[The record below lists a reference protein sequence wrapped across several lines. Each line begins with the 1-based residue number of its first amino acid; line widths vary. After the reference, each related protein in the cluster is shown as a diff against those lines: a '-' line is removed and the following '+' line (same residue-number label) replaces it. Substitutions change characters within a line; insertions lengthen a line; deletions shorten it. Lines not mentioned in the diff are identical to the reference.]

1 MRAILGHSDQVAKVY
16 ARAPDAKQG
25 QKLRT
30 MADSTDPGLLK
41 IAAWPSDLLLGRQ
54 GLVQGFVMPRAK
66 SAENV
71 HELYSPKSRADA
83 FPTADFRFLVHVGA
97 NIARAFATVHE
108 RGHIVGDVN
117 HGNVLVGSD
126 GTVMLIDCDSFQV
139 RNGSNLFTCDVGS
152 PLFTAPELHGRPFRG
167 LVRTVNHDRFGLA
180 VLLFYLL
187 YMGRHPYAGRY
198 SGSGE
203 MSPER
208 FIAENLFAYGANRRM
223 FGMERPPGTISLEAM
238 GPAIAAQFELA
249 FAPPANGRHRP
260 HAISWANGLTALE
273 ASLRVCPAASW
284 HHYPAALSSCPWCAV
299 ESQTGA
305 RLFGHRISV
314 GTAAEALDLKAL
326 LEAIEAVPAPGP
338 DQALPSERP
347 WSPPPGTKLPSS
359 FAKDARRAL
368 SLIVTAAGLYA
379 WMARV
384 HHGGV
389 FLGILAGI
397 LAFTIWPMFSP
408 QERAAADRAVA
419 AARAEWE
426 STLRRWRSEATRE
439 RFEQRKTNLK
449 RACSELDGIPRER
462 QRRVAQLE
470 GEREKRQRQ
479 RYLDRFRIDRAS
491 IPGIGPG
498 RTAMLASYG
507 VETAADVTRSNILQI
522 PGFGEK
528 RTGDL
533 VHWRQMHESGFRF
546 NAGEPVDK
554 RDIDALD
561 RELETKRQ
569 KLLATVA
576 QGPTSL
582 QGMAREV
589 QAARIRLMP
598 ILERSWSELRVEEA
612 RRKAH

>member
-1 MRAILGHSDQVAKVY
+1 MLARGRTQVRLGEVIGRGGEGEVRAILGHSDQVAKVY

-238 GPAIAAQFELA
+238 GPAIAAQFECGVRTSCQWQ
-249 FAPPANGRHRP
+249 APSPCHQLGQ
-260 HAISWANGLTALE
+260 WADRTGGE
-273 ASLRVCPAASW
+273 PASLPCSQLAPLSRGPEFLPLVRRRVSDRRPPVRSQDLGGNRGGGPRPQSTPGGDRGCSCTRPRPSAAFRKTLESTTWNQTPELICQRCPEGSEPDRNGCRPLRVDGARSSRRGLPW
-284 HHYPAALSSCPWCAV
+284 HPCWNSRLHYMAHVLP
-299 ESQTGA
+299 TGA
-305 RLFGHRISV
+305 GRG
-314 GTAAEALDLKAL
+314 
-326 LEAIEAVPAPGP
+326 
-338 DQALPSERP
+338 RP
-347 WSPPPGTKLPSS
+347 C
-359 FAKDARRAL
+359 RR
-368 SLIVTAAGLYA
+368 S
-379 WMARV
+379 
-384 HHGGV
+384 
-389 FLGILAGI
+389 
-397 LAFTIWPMFSP
+397 
-408 QERAAADRAVA
+408 
-419 AARAEWE
+419 
-426 STLRRWRSEATRE
+426 
-439 RFEQRKTNLK
+439 
-449 RACSELDGIPRER
+449 C
-462 QRRVAQLE
+462 
-470 GEREKRQRQ
+470 
-479 RYLDRFRIDRAS
+479 
-491 IPGIGPG
+491 
-498 RTAMLASYG
+498 
-507 VETAADVTRSNILQI
+507 
-522 PGFGEK
+522 
-528 RTGDL
+528 
-533 VHWRQMHESGFRF
+533 
-546 NAGEPVDK
+546 
-554 RDIDALD
+554 
-561 RELETKRQ
+561 
-569 KLLATVA
+569 
-576 QGPTSL
+576 
-582 QGMAREV
+582 
-589 QAARIRLMP
+589 
-598 ILERSWSELRVEEA
+598 
-612 RRKAH
+612 